1 MLQPGVIRKK
11 LMLMSALNGCKT
23 LSREGESEEFRDFRS
38 LVRNQ
43 NVYSNS
49 QSWSLVVGLGL
60 WSEVNNLA
68 DDNLNGLRQ
77 SVS

>member
-1 MLQPGVIRKK
+1 
-11 LMLMSALNGCKT
+11 MLMSALNGCKT